1 MPLHLHSS
9 CALDDVPRLAFLAG
23 RGDAGALD
31 TLARRVQPVLEA
43 HARRALGRQSRD
55 GLDVDDLVEEVVAD
69 VQAFLVAGEEGPGW
83 RRFESSR
90 ARGEIEGWLFGIVRN
105 KVRRCLRDRRRRQAL
120 EPEPA
125 EEASSDA
132 PGPDRALDAARALE
146 LVRLL
151 PARERSVVALWLL
164 DTPSREIATALRFAS
179 PHAVDCCLN
188 RGKQR
193 LRRMLL
199 SGVQRAAA

>member
-1 MPLHLHSS
+1 MPLRTHPVNGLEEISS
-9 CALDDVPRLAFLAG
+9 LAG
-23 RGDAGALD
+23 LAGGGDPVALD
-31 TLARRVQPVLEA
+31 TLARRVKPVLEA

-105 KVRRCLRDRRRRQAL
+105 KVRRCLRDRRRRQAF
-120 EPEPA
+120 ESEPA
-125 EEASSDA
+125 EEASLPREGA
-132 PGPDRALDAARALE
+132 DRALDAARALS

-151 PARERSVVALWLL
+151 PVRERSVVALWLQ
-164 DTPSREIATALRFAS
+164 DTPSREIATALAFAS

-193 LRRMLL
+193 LRRLML
-199 SGVQRAAA
+199 GGEARQAA